1 MEATK
6 SEIHAIQQEVQVKE
20 TTQEALGKS
29 QQEIQVLK
37 DEREQLRV
45 RIEDLV
51 EQQKIIYESNTLHV
65 KELEK

>member
-20 TTQEALGKS
+20 TTQEALGKA

-37 DEREQLRV
+37 DEKEQLRV
-45 RIEDLV
+45 KMEDLM
-51 EQQKIIYESNTLHV
+51 EQQKIIYESNTLSI